1 VEGKMTFSDLGKQG
15 DTGGNSGIGELGSV
29 K

>member
-1 VEGKMTFSDLGKQG
+1 MEGEMTCSDLGKQG
-15 DTGGNSGIGELGSV
+15 DTDGNFGIEELGSV